1 MYLYVIL
8 QKFISILDFQESP
21 LCVSVLKLIF
31 FLTGV
36 QRLNNFL
43 HTVTIILIE
52 YIQPFRATMDTVINS
67 TQNNDIYRYSSLSRY
82 RENWDVVVTNEFHR
96 V

>member
-1 MYLYVIL
+1 MC
-8 QKFISILDFQESP
+8 FSIEADFFSYRGT
-21 LCVSVLKLIF
+21 KI
-31 FLTGV
+31 
-36 QRLNNFL
+36 NFL